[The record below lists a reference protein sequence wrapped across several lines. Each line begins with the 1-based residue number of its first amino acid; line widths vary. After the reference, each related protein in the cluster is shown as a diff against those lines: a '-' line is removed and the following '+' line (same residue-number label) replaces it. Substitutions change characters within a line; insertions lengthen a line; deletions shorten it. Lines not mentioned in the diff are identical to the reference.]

1 MNKKVKDFWN
11 KHKKTILII
20 GGGVIAIGAV
30 VIFGKTSKD
39 KKINLIESIP
49 YDDSADRKILEGFGG
64 VYKEGFDVPFA
75 TREVAEKFLNERG
88 DTYQIDI
95 LDEDTSV
102 VWISK

>member
-11 KHKKTILII
+11 EHKKTILIV
-20 GGGVIAIGAV
+20 GSGVIAVGSM
-30 VIFGKTSKD
+30 VILGKTLKGN
-39 KKINLIESIP
+39 KTNPIEFIP

-75 TREVAEKFLNERG
+75 TREVVEKFLNERG
-88 DTYQIDI
+88 NTYQIDI
-95 LDEDTSV
+95 LDGDTSV